1 MSEKNHLPLNNFYIL
16 LLISSILILI
26 ASIETLILVK
36 DGELFLQWAHENFPG
51 TTPDNF
57 LFTQYVS
64 SKLSIY
70 FLKIMIPAT
79 IATVAFITAT
89 KARLT
94 PIVVYVWIV
103 LSFGGLAFT
112 TADMNFQSIFFYIN
126 GIFYTGLILYIYFIV
141 GLSRY
146 TTGGED

>member
-1 MSEKNHLPLNNFYIL
+1 MSEKSHLPLNKFYIL
-16 LLISSILILI
+16 LFITSTLVLI
-26 ASIETLILVK
+26 ASIEALILVK
-36 DGELFLQWAHENFPG
+36 GGELFLQWAQENFPG

-64 SKLSIY
+64 SNLSIY
-70 FLKIMIPAT
+70 FLKVLIPAT
-79 IATVAFITAT
+79 IAIVAFITAT

-94 PIVVYVWIV
+94 PIVVYIWII

-126 GIFYTGLILYIYFIV
+126 GLFYTGLILYIYFIV
-141 GLSRY
+141 GLSRDN
-146 TTGGED
+146 TGGED